1 MRASKR
7 WWLLLIALG
16 LVRGLL
22 YSAIL
27 PPWQGPDE
35 PQHYEY
41 VRLLY
46 EKGRLVQWG
55 DSIPEVEQEVIAS
68 MERFDFWRTGRYL
81 QRGNSFAEVWGASC
95 HQLHQPPL
103 AYLLYLG
110 PLLLA
115 PEDITLHFYL
125 MRVLSVLLGVV
136 VIVAAVIAASA
147 LRDLH
152 PVLSWAV
159 PAFIVFLPTYTS
171 LSGTINS
178 DHLVEVA
185 VSLVLAFWLV
195 ALKSGLS
202 ISVTSG
208 LVVFSMIGLLAK
220 RTALVLLPVH
230 LMAVVLYLRV
240 HRPSI
245 FSKRNIAYTLGVAG
259 LALGFVIWLGN
270 RGLAWLSQRAPTVAE
285 WLVKIYLFLPS
296 EQFPFSPNQSYFSA
310 EALSRYV
317 HYARFLF
324 ETFWGR
330 FALFQVQWPLAFY
343 VLAAGLSVV
352 ALAGLTLFVGRVI
365 KGTYRPPAWLL
376 ASLALLAFSVM
387 TMMVMVYA
395 NEIRRWDL
403 GWGGWPQARYLFV
416 VIIPIAALFV
426 QGWSEVVPRRYRTA
440 WVSALLVLLLL
451 LDTFSIA
458 FLIIPYFYG

>member
-1 MRASKR
+1 MPVSKR
-7 WWLLLIALG
+7 WWLLLIALS

-22 YSAIL
+22 YSAVL

-55 DSIPEVEQEVIAS
+55 DSIPAVEQEVIAS

-81 QRGNSFAEVWGASC
+81 QPGATFAEVWGASS

-110 PLLLA
+110 PLLIA

-136 VIVAAVIAASA
+136 VIIAAVIAASA
-147 LRDLH
+147 LRDLD
-152 PVLSWAV
+152 PTLRWAV

-171 LSGTINS
+171 LIGMINS
-178 DHLVEVA
+178 DHLVEA
-185 VSLVLAFWLV
+185 TVSLVLALWLV

-202 ISVTSG
+202 IPLTGG
-208 LVVFSMIGLLAK
+208 LVVFSMVGLLAK

-245 FSKRNIAYTLGVAG
+245 FSKRNIVYTLGAIG
-259 LALGFVIWLGN
+259 LVLVFIVWLGGH
-270 RGLAWLSQRAPTVAE
+270 GLAWLSQRAPAVAE
-285 WLVKIYLFLPS
+285 WLVKLYLFLPS
-296 EQFPFSPNQSYFSA
+296 EQFPFSPGQSYFSA
-310 EALSRYV
+310 EALSRYA

-330 FALFQVQWPLAFY
+330 FALFQVQWTIAIY
-343 VLAAGLSVV
+343 DLAAGLSLT
-352 ALAGLTLFVGRVI
+352 ALAGLVLFVGRVI
-365 KGTYRPPAWLL
+365 RGTYQRPAWLL
-376 ASLALLAFSVM
+376 ASLVLLAFSVV
-387 TMMVMVYA
+387 TMIVMVYA

-416 VIIPIAALFV
+416 VIVPIAALFV
-426 QGWSEVVPRRYRTA
+426 QGWSEVIPQRYRTA
-440 WVSALLVLLLL
+440 WVSALLVLLVL

>member
-1 MRASKR
+1 MHASKR

-16 LVRGLL
+16 LLRGLL
-22 YSAIL
+22 YSAVL

-35 PQHYEY
+35 AQHYEY
-41 VRLLY
+41 ARLLY

-55 DSIPEVEQEVIAS
+55 DSIPAVEQEVIAS
-68 MERFDFWRTGRYL
+68 MERFDFWRTGRYI
-81 QRGNSFAEVWGASC
+81 QQGNRFAEIWGASC

-115 PEDITLHFYL
+115 PEDINLHLYL

-136 VIVAAVIAASA
+136 VIVAAVIAGSV
-147 LRDLH
+147 LGDLH
-152 PVLSWAV
+152 PTLSWAV

-171 LSGTINS
+171 LSGMVNS
-178 DHLVEVA
+178 DHLVEA
-185 VSLVLAFWLV
+185 TVSLVLAFWLV
-195 ALKSGLS
+195 ALRSGLS
-202 ISVTSG
+202 LPLTGG
-208 LVVFSMIGLLAK
+208 LVVFSLIGLLAK

-230 LMAVVLYLRV
+230 LVAVILYLRV

-245 FSKRNIAYTLGVAG
+245 FSKRNLVYTLAAAG
-259 LALGFVIWLGN
+259 LALGFMIWLGG
-270 RGLAWLSQRAPTVAE
+270 RGFAWLSRQAPAVAE
-285 WLVKIYLFLPS
+285 WLVKLYLFLPS
-296 EQFPFSPNQSYFSA
+296 EQFPFSPEQSYFSA
-310 EALSRYV
+310 EALSRYT

-330 FALFQVQWPLAFY
+330 FALFQVQWPAALY
-343 VLAAGLSVV
+343 VLAAVLSLI
-352 ALAGLTLFVGRVI
+352 ALAGLVLFVGRVI
-365 KGTYRPPAWLL
+365 RGTCRPPAWLL
-376 ASLALLAFSVM
+376 ASFVLLAFSII
-387 TMMVMVYA
+387 TMITMVYA

-426 QGWSEVVPRRYRTA
+426 QGWSEVVPQRYRTA
-440 WVSALLVLLLL
+440 WVSALLGLLIL

>member
-1 MRASKR
+1 MPASKR
-7 WWLLLIALG
+7 WGLLLIALS

-22 YSAIL
+22 YSAVL

-55 DSIPEVEQEVIAS
+55 DSIPAVEQEVLAS

-81 QRGNSFAEVWGASC
+81 QPGATFAEVWGASC

-115 PEDITLHFYL
+115 PEDINLHFYL

-136 VIVAAVIAASA
+136 VVVAAVIAAST

-152 PVLSWAV
+152 PVLSWSV

-171 LSGTINS
+171 LSGMVNS
-178 DHLVEVA
+178 DHLVEAA
-185 VSLVLAFWLV
+185 VSLVLALWLV

-202 ISVTSG
+202 ILLTGG

-220 RTALVLLPVH
+220 RTALVLLPMH
-230 LMAVVLYLRV
+230 LVAVILYLRV
-240 HRPSI
+240 HHPSI
-245 FSKRNIAYTLGVAG
+245 FSKRNIAYTFGVAG
-259 LALGFVIWLGN
+259 LVLGFMIWLGGH
-270 RGLAWLSQRAPTVAE
+270 GLAWLSQRAPAVAE
-285 WLVKIYLFLPS
+285 WLVKLYLFLPS

-310 EALSRYV
+310 EALGRYV
-317 HYARFLF
+317 AYARFLF

-330 FALFQVQWPLAFY
+330 FALFQVQWPPAFY
-343 VLAAGLSVV
+343 ILAAGLSLV
-352 ALAGLTLFVGRVI
+352 ALAGLVLFVGRVI
-365 KGTYRPPAWLL
+365 RGVYQISGWLL
-376 ASLALLAFSVM
+376 ASLALLAFSVA
-387 TMMVMVYA
+387 TMIVMVYA

-426 QGWSEVVPRRYRTA
+426 QGWSEVVPQRYRTA
-440 WVSALLVLLLL
+440 WVSALLVVLLL
-451 LDTFSIA
+451 LDIFSIV

>member
-1 MRASKR
+1 MRSKR
-7 WWLLLIALG
+7 WWLLLIALS

-22 YSAIL
+22 YSAVL

-35 PQHYEY
+35 AQHYEY
-41 VRLLY
+41 VRLLH

-55 DSIPEVEQEVIAS
+55 DSIPAVEQEVIAS
-68 MERFDFWRTGRYL
+68 MERFDFWRTGRYH
-81 QRGNSFAEVWGASC
+81 QRGTTFAEVWGASC

-110 PLLLA
+110 ALLLA
-115 PEDITLHFYL
+115 PEDINLHFYL

-136 VIVAAVIAASA
+136 VIVAAVIAARA
-147 LRDLH
+147 LRDAH
-152 PVLSWAV
+152 PNLSWAV

-171 LSGTINS
+171 LSGMINS
-178 DHLVEVA
+178 DHLVEAA
-185 VSLVLAFWLV
+185 VSLVLALWLV
-195 ALKSGLS
+195 ALKFGLS
-202 ISVTSG
+202 IPLSGGLAAFSV
-208 LVVFSMIGLLAK
+208 IGLLAK

-240 HRPSI
+240 HRLSI
-245 FSKRNIAYTLGVAG
+245 FSKRNIVYTLAATG
-259 LALGFVIWLGN
+259 LASGFIIWLGS

-285 WLVKIYLFLPS
+285 WLVKLYLFLPS
-296 EQFPFSPNQSYFSA
+296 EQFPFSPDQSYFSA
-310 EALSRYV
+310 EALGRYV
-317 HYARFLF
+317 RYARFLF

-343 VLAAGLSVV
+343 VVTAGLSLV
-352 ALAGLTLFVGRVI
+352 ALAGLALFVGRVM
-365 KGTYRPPAWLL
+365 KGIYQRPTWLL
-376 ASLALLAFSVM
+376 ASLSLLAFSVIA
-387 TMMVMVYA
+387 MMVMVYA

-426 QGWSEVVPRRYRTA
+426 QGWSEVVPQRYRTA

-451 LDTFSIA
+451 LDTFSLA
-458 FLIIPYFYG
+458 FLIVPYFYG

>member
-1 MRASKR
+1 MSGKR
-7 WWLLLIALG
+7 WWLLLIALS

-22 YSAIL
+22 YSAVL

-35 PQHYEY
+35 AQHYEY

-55 DSIPEVEQEVIAS
+55 DSIPAVEQEVIAS

-81 QRGNSFAEVWGASC
+81 QQGNTFAEVWGASC

-110 PLLLA
+110 SLLLA
-115 PEDITLHFYL
+115 PEDIALHFYL

-147 LRDLH
+147 LRDTH
-152 PVLSWAV
+152 PTLSWAV

-171 LSGTINS
+171 LSGMVNS
-178 DHLVEVA
+178 DHLVEAA
-185 VSLVLAFWLV
+185 VSLVLALWLV

-202 ISVTSG
+202 IPLTGG
-208 LVVFSMIGLLAK
+208 LVVFSLIGLLAK

-245 FSKRNIAYTLGVAG
+245 FSKRNIVYTLGATG
-259 LALGFVIWLGN
+259 LVLGFMIWLGS

-285 WLVKIYLFLPS
+285 WLVKLYLFLPS
-296 EQFPFSPNQSYFSA
+296 EQFPFSPDQSYFSA

-343 VLAAGLSVV
+343 VVAAGLSLV
-352 ALAGLTLFVGRVI
+352 ALAGLVLFVGRVM
-365 KGTYRPPAWLL
+365 KGIHKRPTWLL
-376 ASLALLAFSVM
+376 ASLSLLAFSVV
-387 TMMVMVYA
+387 TMIVMVYA

-416 VIIPIAALFV
+416 VIIPIAVLFV
-426 QGWSEVVPRRYRTA
+426 QGWSEVVPQRYRTA

>member
-22 YSAIL
+22 YSAVL

-55 DSIPEVEQEVIAS
+55 DSIPAVEQEIIAS

-81 QRGNSFAEVWGASC
+81 QPGNSFAEVWGASC

-115 PEDITLHFYL
+115 PEDIALHLLL

-136 VIVAAVIAASA
+136 VIAAAVIAAST
-147 LRDLH
+147 LRDTH
-152 PVLSWAV
+152 PTLSWSV
-159 PAFIVFLPTYTS
+159 PAFIVFLPTYAA
-171 LSGTINS
+171 LSGMVNS
-178 DHLVEVA
+178 DHLVEAA
-185 VSLVLAFWLV
+185 VSLVLALWLV
-195 ALKSGLS
+195 ALRSGLS
-202 ISVTSG
+202 IPLAGG
-208 LVVFSMIGLLAK
+208 LVVFSVIGLSAK

-230 LMAVVLYLRV
+230 LVAVILYLRV

-245 FSKRNIAYTLGVAG
+245 FSKRNIVYTLGVTG
-259 LALGFVIWLGN
+259 LALGFVIWLGG
-270 RGLAWLSQRAPTVAE
+270 RGLAWLSRRAPTVAE
-285 WLVKIYLFLPS
+285 WLVKLYLFLPS
-296 EQFPFSPNQSYFSA
+296 EQFPFSPNQSYFGA
-310 EALSRYV
+310 EALSRYA
-317 HYARFLF
+317 HYTRFLF

-343 VLAAGLSVV
+343 VLAAVLSLI
-352 ALAGLTLFVGRVI
+352 ALAGLVLFAGRVI

-376 ASLALLAFSVM
+376 ASLSLLAFSVM
-387 TMMVMVYA
+387 TMTVMIYA

>member
-22 YSAIL
+22 YSVII

-55 DSIPEVEQEVIAS
+55 DSIPAVEQEVIAS
-68 MERFDFWRTGRYL
+68 MEGFDFWRTGRYL
-81 QRGNSFAEVWGASC
+81 QRGNSFAEVWSASC

-103 AYLLYLG
+103 AYLFYLG
-110 PLLLA
+110 ALLLA
-115 PEDITLHFYL
+115 PEDITLHFFL

-147 LRDLH
+147 LRDTQ
-152 PVLSWAV
+152 PILSWSV

-171 LSGTINS
+171 LSGMVNS
-178 DHLVEVA
+178 DHLVEAA
-185 VSLVLAFWLV
+185 VSLVLALWLV

-202 ISVTSG
+202 IPLAGG
-208 LVVFSMIGLLAK
+208 LVLFSMIGLLAK
-220 RTALVLLPVH
+220 RTALVLLPMH
-230 LMAVVLYLRV
+230 LMAVILYLRV
-240 HRPSI
+240 HRSSI
-245 FSKRNIAYTLGVAG
+245 FSKRNMVYTLGAAG
-259 LALGFVIWLGN
+259 LAVGFMVWLG
-270 RGLAWLSQRAPTVAE
+270 RYGFAWLSQRAPTVAE
-285 WLVKIYLFLPS
+285 WLVKIYFFLPS
-296 EQFPFSPNQSYFSA
+296 EQFPFSPNQAYFSA
-310 EALSRYV
+310 EALNRYA

-330 FALFQVQWPLAFY
+330 FALLQVQWPPALY
-343 VLAAGLSVV
+343 ILAAGLSLI
-352 ALAGLTLFVGRVI
+352 ALSGLALFVGRVI
-365 KGTYRPPAWLL
+365 KGTYRQPAWLL
-376 ASLALLAFSVM
+376 AGLALLAFSVM
-387 TMMVMVYA
+387 TMLVMVYA

-403 GWGGWPQARYLFV
+403 GWGGWPQARYLFA

-426 QGWSEVVPRRYRTA
+426 RGWSEVVPQRYRTA
-440 WVSALLVLLLL
+440 WVSTLLILLLL
-451 LDTFSIA
+451 LDTFSIV
-458 FLIIPYFYG
+458 FLIMPYFYG